1 MANCRVSACLLS
13 LSLYLSLIATL
24 YLSPR
29 LATFVLVQL
38 SFPPALFYPQR
49 VVFIHR
55 ELANH
60 RLAGRTD
67 QIIREIPSTEA
78 YTDVACGYTVPATRF
93 AFEIIPVDT
102 HARRLIAL
110 GFNALYSRTKE
121 TAIRSAK
128 RRAAAIYIL
137 SGMQRWQLIIES
149 FFNYAYFFME
159 SLLDSRTNFSL
170 IPLNTFQ
177 MAFQT

>member
-13 LSLYLSLIATL
+13 LSLYLSLIAMP

-38 SFPPALFYPQR
+38 SFPPMLSYPQR

-67 QIIREIPSTEA
+67 QIIREIPNTDA
-78 YTDVACGYTVPATRF
+78 YTDVARGYTVPATRF

-102 HARRLIAL
+102 HIRRLIAL

-121 TAIRSAK
+121 TAIRSAN
-128 RRAAAIYIL
+128 RQAVAISIL
-137 SGMQRWQLIIES
+137 SEMQC
-149 FFNYAYFFME
+149 
-159 SLLDSRTNFSL
+159 
-170 IPLNTFQ
+170 
-177 MAFQT
+177 